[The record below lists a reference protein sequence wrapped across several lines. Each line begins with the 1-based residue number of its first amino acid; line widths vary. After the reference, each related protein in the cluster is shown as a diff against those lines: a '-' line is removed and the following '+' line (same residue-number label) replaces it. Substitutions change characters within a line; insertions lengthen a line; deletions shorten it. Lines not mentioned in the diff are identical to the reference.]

1 MQDLGQGKEIP
12 EDSDL
17 FFFSEEKYIKEK
29 PEAFDQCRISLL
41 RETPPVEHILDF
53 IKALYDCAKFS

>member
-1 MQDLGQGKEIP
+1 MGQGKDIP
-12 EDSDL
+12 DFSDL

-29 PEAFDQCRISLL
+29 PEAFDQQRISLL
-41 RETPPVEHILDF
+41 RETPSIEQILDF

>member
-1 MQDLGQGKEIP
+1 MGQGKDIP
-12 EDSDL
+12 DFSDL

-29 PEAFDQCRISLL
+29 PEAFDQQRISLL
-41 RETPPVEHILDF
+41 RETPSIEQILHF

>member
-12 EDSDL
+12 EYSDL
-17 FFFSEEKYIKEK
+17 FYFSEEKYIKEK

-41 RETPPVEHILDF
+41 RETPTVDQILDF

>member
-1 MQDLGQGKEIP
+1 LGQGKDIP
-12 EDSDL
+12 ECSDL

-29 PEAFDQCRISLL
+29 PEAFDQQRISLL
-41 RETPPVEHILDF
+41 RETPSIEQILDF